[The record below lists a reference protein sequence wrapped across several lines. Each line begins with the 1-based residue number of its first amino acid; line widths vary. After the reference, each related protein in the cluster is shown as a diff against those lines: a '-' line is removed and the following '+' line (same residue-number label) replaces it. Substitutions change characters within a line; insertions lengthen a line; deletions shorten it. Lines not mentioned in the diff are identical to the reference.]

1 MPLTSQS
8 QSAHPP
14 TIAWAWC
21 TAAVQTVWGIT
32 RMHTQQQHEHGDSE
46 TMLKKNQKR
55 KKGLC
60 RLKTLQ
66 PAGLQP
72 AGLRHPATSTRHT
85 CIHQRDWIRN
95 MSQAMQ
101 DASTGDDPRAT
112 ATYPTQRR
120 QRQPRCCYSLAVP
133 AACCPIARHQQHQ
146 HAASG
151 CAADALL
158 SHAPLSQLR
167 ELKNSKSE

>member
-1 MPLTSQS
+1 MPLTSRS

-14 TIAWAWC
+14 TIAWAWV

-32 RMHTQQQHEHGDSE
+32 RMHTQQQHEDGDSE
-46 TMLKKNQKR
+46 TMLNKNQKR

-72 AGLRHPATSTRHT
+72 AGLRHPATSTSHT
-85 CIHQRDWIRN
+85 YISVIGSATFRKQCRMQAQMTTSAHQLPTHSGADVN
-95 MSQAMQ
+95 HAAATLLLFLPPAVPSLGTS
-101 DASTGDDPRAT
+101 STS
-112 ATYPTQRR
+112 TQRPAALPTPCYHT
-120 QRQPRCCYSLAVP
+120 PRC
-133 AACCPIARHQQHQ
+133 
-146 HAASG
+146 
-151 CAADALL
+151 
-158 SHAPLSQLR
+158 SQLR